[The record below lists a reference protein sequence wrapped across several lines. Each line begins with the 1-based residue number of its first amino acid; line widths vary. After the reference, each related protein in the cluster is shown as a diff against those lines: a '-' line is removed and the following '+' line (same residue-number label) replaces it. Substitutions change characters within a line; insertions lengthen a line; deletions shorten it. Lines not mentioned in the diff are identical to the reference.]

1 MKLSIIIPAHNE
13 EHRLSPTLKA
23 YADFFGERCP
33 NEFEL
38 IVVVNHCSDA
48 TETIA
53 KQLAGEYAET
63 NVVVEP
69 SRVGKGGAVEIGMKK
84 ATGALVGFVD
94 ADGATPPRE
103 FGKLIDNM
111 GEAEAII
118 ASRWIEGAEINPRQ
132 SFMRRVASRILN
144 YCIVRLLFGLKIFDS
159 QCGAKLFRRDALDKI
174 LCEPLEQG
182 WAFDIDMLCRLKQN
196 HYTVIEFPAEWHH
209 QSGSS
214 ATFVAMS
221 LQMLGSIF
229 RLKRM
234 QLSRRKRKVQ

>member
-13 EHRLSPTLKA
+13 EHRLPPTLIA
-23 YADFFGERCP
+23 YAEYFREQYPD
-33 NEFEL
+33 EFEL

-53 KQLAGEYAET
+53 KRLAEEYGEV

-84 ATGALVGFVD
+84 ATGGLVGFVD

-103 FGKLIDNM
+103 FRKLIDNM
-111 GEAEAII
+111 AEADSII
-118 ASRWIEGAEINPRQ
+118 ASRWIEGADVNPPQ
-132 SFMRRVASRILN
+132 SLLRRAASRILN
-144 YCIVRLLFGLKIFDS
+144 HLIVRLLFGLKIHDS

-209 QSGSS
+209 KSGSS

-221 LQMLGSIF
+221 LQMLGSVL
-229 RLKRM
+229 RLKRT
-234 QLSRRKRKVQ
+234 QRLWRKK